1 MSLPSAALSRKDSG
15 LPLAELAQG
24 DSGLHV
30 LPMQG
35 KETLL
40 TSAEFFGA
48 MSSET
53 KEACLKS
60 IRMVSFA
67 PNTIIIEEDTIGS
80 SLYFVDAGKV
90 AATRHGEL
98 VGVLGGNEF
107 FGEMAFMGL
116 VKSFVDAGL
125 VDGGTVLPDL
135 ASDEFAV
142 SRLRTVTA
150 IEEVRLLELGV
161 KDFLSVFKEDL
172 PGLRAVIKVLRAS
185 GLRRQQEITRLEQAH
200 ARELPPAFANRQ
212 NTDDLSPGSPT
223 SRETSDSNLSTG
235 NSTHMGGLIDVR
247 DLRAGLSGM
256 KTSRSFSDM
265 TTLFSI
271 PDVKTHTHSGS
282 AANGGNTG
290 ASSSTSNSS
299 RGDISREDA
308 SRGDTG
314 PSKRHESGA
323 SSPIPADDKYGKSYV

>member
-1 MSLPSAALSRKDSG
+1 MPLPSEALSQQD
-15 LPLAELAQG
+15 LHLAESAQG
-24 DSGLHV
+24 DLGLRV
-30 LPMQG
+30 LPMQV
-35 KETLL
+35 KETL

-67 PNTIIIEEDTIGS
+67 ANTIIFEEDTIGS
-80 SLYFVDAGKV
+80 SLYFIDAGRV
-90 AATRHGEL
+90 AASRHGEL

-116 VKSFVDAGL
+116 VKSLVDVGI

-172 PGLRAVIKVLRAS
+172 PGLRAVIQVLHAS
-185 GLRRQQEITRLEQAH
+185 GLRQQQEITRLEQAH
-200 ARELPPAFANRQ
+200 ACELPPAFVNRQ
-212 NTDDLSPGSPT
+212 NTDDLSPGFPA
-223 SRETSDSNLSTG
+223 SRETSDSNLSTC
-235 NSTHMGGLIDVR
+235 NSPHIGGSSDVS
-247 DLRAGLSGM
+247 DLRAGMTGI
-256 KTSRSFSDM
+256 KASRSFSDM
-265 TTLFSI
+265 TTLFLNS
-271 PDVKTHTHSGS
+271 DLKTHTYTGP
-282 AANGGNTG
+282 AANGENTG
-290 ASSSTSNSS
+290 ASSPTSNSS
-299 RGDISREDA
+299 RGDTSKEDA
-308 SRGDTG
+308 SRWVTS
-314 PSKRHESGA
+314 PLKRHESGT
-323 SSPIPADDKYGKSYV
+323 SSTISVDDKYGKSYV